1 LRFLFLPQGED
12 PDTYVRKAGKEA
24 FETLMAG
31 APPLSRFLLDEL
43 TRRVDLSAAEGRAGF
58 VHQAKPLLKQMPGNA
73 LRVQIVREVAALTRM
88 APEEVERLCELTPMV
103 AKTRAA
109 GARSPRTAPAPLVTQ
124 LLRLLMGN
132 PVVAASISAEQSAL
146 LNAEPELAPVAAL
159 IELLR
164 TSGATSLGVA
174 FEATRD
180 SEYAEIYAAV
190 VGETLLAAGSDEAV
204 RADLDGVFAQLELRR
219 VQSEYAR
226 LSASGVRD
234 ETERLRFQELSRR
247 LAELK
252 GASAVNVRSS
262 I

>member
-1 LRFLFLPQGED
+1 
-12 PDTYVRKAGKEA
+12 
-24 FETLMAG
+24 
-31 APPLSRFLLDEL
+31 
-43 TRRVDLSAAEGRAGF
+43 
-58 VHQAKPLLKQMPGNA
+58 
-73 LRVQIVREVAALTRM
+73 
-88 APEEVERLCELTPMV
+88 
-103 AKTRAA
+103 
-109 GARSPRTAPAPLVTQ
+109 
-124 LLRLLMGN
+124 MGN
-132 PVVAASISAEQSAL
+132 PAVAASISSEQSAL
-146 LNAEPELAPVAAL
+146 LAAEPELAPVAAL

-164 TSGATSLGVA
+164 SSGATSLGVA

-204 RADLDGVFAQLELRR
+204 RADLDGVFVQLELRR

-226 LSASGVRD
+226 LSATGVRD
-234 ETERLRFQELSRR
+234 ETERLRFQALSRR